1 MAAWH
6 VAEAKVAD
14 AGANEPFHFV
24 TDLVKHAA
32 NLAVQTLLQ
41 DDAQPG
47 GPDRLQARE
56 PGAFAIKKNSI
67 EQLLAALRIPATIE
81 CDLVFLLH
89 FVARMGEVLGE
100 VAVARQ
106 EKQSFGL
113 GVEPADIE
121 KPTEFRRQQIINRV
135 GRVWIV
141 AGGNE
146 AGRLVQDDGERFGSP
161 NGFAADLDVIA
172 VPDLR
177 AEIGAW
183 LAVDGD
189 AAFRDELVAMPA
201 RAEPG
206 GGEKTIEAHF
216 S

>member
-1 MAAWH
+1 
-6 VAEAKVAD
+6 
-14 AGANEPFHFV
+14 
-24 TDLVKHAA
+24 
-32 NLAVQTLLQ
+32 
-41 DDAQPG
+41 
-47 GPDRLQARE
+47 
-56 PGAFAIKKNSI
+56 
-67 EQLLAALRIPATIE
+67 
-81 CDLVFLLH
+81 
-89 FVARMGEVLGE
+89 MGEVLGE

-113 GVEPADIE
+113 GVEPADIK

-135 GRVWIV
+135 GRVWIT

-146 AGRLVQDDGERFGSP
+146 AGRLVQDDGKRFGSP

-172 VPDLR
+172 VLDLR